1 MNKKKNRSFPP
12 LLINGWEDTAL
23 IKSLMKLTANNLRKS
38 SRMKDYCCFCYRTYQ
53 IWHQINFS
61 SGYECH
67 NILRTEIRITMWTQM
82 SSNRFFFFF
91 HYFLSCVG
99 IIIARM
105 LPKVMVGEG
114 VKLLYFYNYQF
125 VEKSDLW
132 CHMVNHTVSFI
143 FKEKTCCI
151 TAGV

>member
-1 MNKKKNRSFPP
+1 MIVSFFYLQTVIAEKKMLKVLCKKELWIKKKNRNFPP

-38 SRMKDYCCFCYRTYQ
+38 SWMKDYCCFCYRTYQ

-82 SSNRFFFFF
+82 SSNRFFFF
-91 HYFLSCVG
+91 S
-99 IIIARM
+99 
-105 LPKVMVGEG
+105 
-114 VKLLYFYNYQF
+114 LLFELCRNNHCQN
-125 VEKSDLW
+125 VAKSDGRW
-132 CHMVNHTVSFI
+132 RCKITI
-143 FKEKTCCI
+143 FL
-151 TAGV
+151 